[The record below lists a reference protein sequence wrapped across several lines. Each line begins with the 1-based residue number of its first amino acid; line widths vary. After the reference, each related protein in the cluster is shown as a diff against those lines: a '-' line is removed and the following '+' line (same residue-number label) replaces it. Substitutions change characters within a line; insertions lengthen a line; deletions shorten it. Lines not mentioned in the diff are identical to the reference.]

1 MRREL
6 KREYFKEA
14 DAPTETFRGLEIQ
27 RIDRVKKY
35 FVKVWR
41 GKQARPYAYVVFSSA
56 DGRENYI
63 REQKECELA
72 RIQHQEERRNDK
84 AARLAENLE
93 KYQVGTILHNSW
105 GYDQTNCDF
114 YQIVERKGAR
124 VTVRAI
130 AGETVEGS
138 EQGMSCSLRPCR
150 DQFIGKPIVKMI
162 TASGVQFECGWTSV
176 VEDEK
181 QAFSC
186 SWYA

>member
-1 MRREL
+1 MRQEL
-6 KREYFKEA
+6 KREYFK
-14 DAPTETFRGLEIQ
+14 DPDVPTETFRDLEIQ
-27 RIDRVKKY
+27 RIDKAGKILVKI
-35 FVKVWR
+35 WR
-41 GKQARPYAYVVFSSA
+41 GKQARPYAYIIFTSA
-56 DGRENYI
+56 DRRENYI
-63 REQKECELA
+63 REQKEGELA
-72 RIQHQEERRNDK
+72 RIQMQEDRKRDRAERKIK
-84 AARLAENLE
+84 ALE
-93 KYQVGTILHNSW
+93 QIQAGTILHNSW

-114 YQIVERKGAR
+114 YQVIERHGSR
-124 VTVRAI
+124 VTVRKI